1 MQARGMNP
9 SGCVNFSKPYSY
21 NENAHQA
28 NKAMK
33 RNQGPGQGVAAGMT
47 GVVLDETLTVL
58 LEVTGT
64 VLLEVV
70 GAGVVVT
77 GGELVDDETTAPPV
91 KARATPSKTAWSP
104 TGAVPLILIL
114 NLILMDPVST
124 RVIPQTP
131 GVAVPEAAMKFVA
144 AVQI

>member
-1 MQARGMNP
+1 
-9 SGCVNFSKPYSY
+9 
-21 NENAHQA
+21 
-28 NKAMK
+28 MK
-33 RNQGPGQGVAAGMT
+33 QNQGPGPGLGAGMT

-58 LEVTGT
+58 LEVTGTVLLEVVGAVVVVTGT

-91 KARATPSKTAWSP
+91 KARAIASKTAWSP
-104 TGAVPLILIL
+104 TGAVPMILIR